1 MPFSHDKS
9 RKSMDRGNGMKN
21 HLTEGSEWV
30 EQVRNASENDKAKAR
45 ALLIKLEAFD
55 IIKILAL
62 EAA

>member
-1 MPFSHDKS
+1 
-9 RKSMDRGNGMKN
+9 MKN